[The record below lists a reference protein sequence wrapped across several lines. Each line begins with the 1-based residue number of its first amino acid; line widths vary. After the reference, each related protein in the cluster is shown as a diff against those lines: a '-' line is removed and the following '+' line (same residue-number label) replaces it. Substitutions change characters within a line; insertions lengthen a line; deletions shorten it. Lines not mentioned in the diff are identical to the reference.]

1 MRVCLLQT
9 PADSTRTRLRK
20 LQHPPAPSRPSYGF
34 LSENEEFCGAVEDAG
49 VKWLGPTAKAR
60 TEASGVALTMRGR
73 AGSQGTSWNGSGLCA
88 GLPHTR
94 AHPSPPLKN

>member
-60 TEASGVALTMRGR
+60 TEASGVALTMRAQGR
-73 AGSQGTSWNGSGLCA
+73 RAPHGTGQGCA
-88 GLPHTR
+88 QGCLTHARIR
-94 AHPSPPLKN
+94 ARP